1 MSAAL
6 PSLALLATHLSCVA
20 DEGWRSAL
28 PNAAIGANYS
38 PTEFMTDTRDG
49 QSYCNA
55 YLGNTFQ
62 WLRNFKEGGSTL
74 PWSEDCE
81 TTEPLHQTIS
91 SRDGSERAG
100 VNGCRAVADA
110 ARHAADGDARH

>member
-1 MSAAL
+1 M
-6 PSLALLATHLSCVA
+6 
-20 DEGWRSAL
+20 

-81 TTEPLHQTIS
+81 PHGASAPNHIL
-91 SRDGSERAG
+91 ERWI
-100 VNGCRAVADA
+100 
-110 ARHAADGDARH
+110 

>member
-1 MSAAL
+1 
-6 PSLALLATHLSCVA
+6 
-20 DEGWRSAL
+20 
-28 PNAAIGANYS
+28 
-38 PTEFMTDTRDG
+38 MTDTRDG

-81 TTEPLHQTIS
+81 LHCDCAT
-91 SRDGSERAG
+91 A
-100 VNGCRAVADA
+100 
-110 ARHAADGDARH
+110 

>member
-6 PSLALLATHLSCVA
+6 PSLALLRTHLSCVA

-81 TTEPLHQTIS
+81 TTEPLHQTIP
-91 SRDGSERAG
+91 R
-100 VNGCRAVADA
+100 
-110 ARHAADGDARH
+110 